1 MQRQRVK
8 SKDILSVGY
17 DERIRTLEIE
27 FRSGGIYEYTRVPKD
42 VYEELMKANSKGT
55 YFAKA
60 IKNSRYYGCT
70 QLYPEYRLL
79 RL

>member
-1 MQRQRVK
+1 MQRQQVK
-8 SKDILSVGY
+8 SKDLFSVGY
-17 DERIRTLEIE
+17 DDKSQTLEIE
-27 FRSGGIYEYTRVPKD
+27 FRSGGIYVYTRVPKD
-42 VYEELMKANSKGT
+42 IYAGLMKANSKGT
-55 YFAKA
+55 YFAKT